1 MSFKPIQKSNKALE
15 KARQME
21 SLINELSSKG
31 FKLIKANSKYLIMKK
46 GFKNQLSKTKER
58 R

>member
-1 MSFKPIQKSNKALE
+1 MNFKPIQKNNKALE

-31 FKLIKANSKYLIMKK
+31 FKLTKANSKSLVMKK
-46 GFKNQLSKTKER
+46 GFDKVAK
-58 R
+58 

>member
-21 SLINELSSKG
+21 SLINDLSSKG

-46 GFKNQLSKTKER
+46 GFDKVAK
-58 R
+58 